1 MKEFSLSANIESS
14 VFDAS
19 QYIVTPNTR
28 RAVQGIIDDFRSG
41 IHSFTIIGSYGTG
54 KSSFLLALEADLT
67 KKSKQHVLVNP
78 QNLTS
83 NGEVEVMNI
92 VGDYTELS
100 QLLQKKLRVEGRQ
113 DSILDE
119 LRSYCNVLKTQGK
132 FLLIVIDEFGKVLEH
147 AAKNNPEQ
155 ELYFMQKFAEFVN
168 VQSRQVL
175 LLTTLHQ
182 NFASYAKN
190 LSQEQKNEWVKV
202 KGRFKEITFVEPIEQ
217 ILYLASRQ
225 VQHDGQA
232 VGDNADK
239 LFSLAKE
246 MRFVSDTMSD
256 ATVRSLYP
264 LDIFSAYSVTS
275 AITRYGQNERSLFT
289 FLSSKGVNSLLDF
302 VPHANTTF
310 NLQHVYDYIV
320 YNFYSYL
327 KDANADSMAWS
338 SMQVSIE
345 RVEGLDWES
354 RTQKQDAIAIV
365 KAIGLLNL
373 FAIASST
380 LTEEQ
385 MTHYAQWAMNI
396 PDADSIVHRLIQF
409 KIIRFARYK
418 QRLMLFQGTDIDIEA
433 EIDRAGSIVSRPIVY
448 IDDLNLF
455 FNKRISPVKAHYYH
469 RGTPRF
475 FDYDILEEP
484 RDMIPTGDTDGYIE
498 LIFSSKKDALKK
510 VMEFSAENDHALI
523 FVFFNNTDEII
534 DHLYNIQKYD
544 YILNKVLLDKED
556 RVAVAEITKL
566 KEYEEALLN
575 KAISENLFAYKNRVT
590 WIYKGQKQKVGSH
603 RDFNVLL
610 STVCDDVYSETPIMN
625 NELFN
630 KQKLSSSIA
639 TARKSFLKA
648 LLEHHAEDNLG
659 FDDDKFPPEKTIY
672 FSLLKN
678 TGIHV
683 NGEFADHP
691 SDDGIKSLWVA
702 SENFLQS
709 TVNKARK
716 ISELV
721 KILSSQPYK
730 LKQGFIDFWVPT
742 FLFIKR
748 QDYAL
753 YNLSNNAF
761 VPNVNMEFFELLQKH
776 ASDYEVKAY
785 AIDGVKL
792 GFFNQYRRFVRL
804 EDEFSI
810 KSDKFIETIKPFLFF
825 YKNLNDYAK
834 HTRKFAHHSTL
845 RFRDVLATARD
856 PEKAFFEDL
865 PEALGYNGEKLKQEG
880 AIEEYGN
887 VVQQAIRELR
897 TCYTGLIDRIEE
909 RLIGGFN
916 LQSGDYNEYVEEI
929 RSRLANIKIY
939 LLTAKQREFYHHVM
953 TEYDNRTLW
962 YQSICYTLL
971 DQRLDALRDE
981 QEEKLVDDLIYMFRT
996 CEKYSSI
1003 SQQADDLDRND
1014 AYSFDMVS
1022 NRGTDVRTQ
1031 TYILPEKDKQQAED
1045 LEAKINKLLSISDD
1059 NVSVCT
1065 LLALLNKIIN
1075 K

>member
-1 MKEFSLSANIESS
+1 
-14 VFDAS
+14 
-19 QYIVTPNTR
+19 
-28 RAVQGIIDDFRSG
+28 
-41 IHSFTIIGSYGTG
+41 
-54 KSSFLLALEADLT
+54 
-67 KKSKQHVLVNP
+67 
-78 QNLTS
+78 
-83 NGEVEVMNI
+83 
-92 VGDYTELS
+92 
-100 QLLQKKLRVEGRQ
+100 
-113 DSILDE
+113 
-119 LRSYCNVLKTQGK
+119 
-132 FLLIVIDEFGKVLEH
+132 
-147 AAKNNPEQ
+147 
-155 ELYFMQKFAEFVN
+155 
-168 VQSRQVL
+168 
-175 LLTTLHQ
+175 
-182 NFASYAKN
+182 
-190 LSQEQKNEWVKV
+190 
-202 KGRFKEITFVEPIEQ
+202 
-217 ILYLASRQ
+217 
-225 VQHDGQA
+225 
-232 VGDNADK
+232 
-239 LFSLAKE
+239 
-246 MRFVSDTMSD
+246 
-256 ATVRSLYP
+256 
-264 LDIFSAYSVTS
+264 
-275 AITRYGQNERSLFT
+275 
-289 FLSSKGVNSLLDF
+289 
-302 VPHANTTF
+302 
-310 NLQHVYDYIV
+310 
-320 YNFYSYL
+320 
-327 KDANADSMAWS
+327 
-338 SMQVSIE
+338 
-345 RVEGLDWES
+345 
-354 RTQKQDAIAIV
+354 
-365 KAIGLLNL
+365 
-373 FAIASST
+373 
-380 LTEEQ
+380 
-385 MTHYAQWAMNI
+385 
-396 PDADSIVHRLIQF
+396 
-409 KIIRFARYK
+409 
-418 QRLMLFQGTDIDIEA
+418 
-433 EIDRAGSIVSRPIVY
+433 
-448 IDDLNLF
+448 
-455 FNKRISPVKAHYYH
+455 
-469 RGTPRF
+469 
-475 FDYDILEEP
+475 
-484 RDMIPTGDTDGYIE
+484 
-498 LIFSSKKDALKK
+498 
-510 VMEFSAENDHALI
+510 
-523 FVFFNNTDEII
+523 
-534 DHLYNIQKYD
+534 
-544 YILNKVLLDKED
+544 
-556 RVAVAEITKL
+556 
-566 KEYEEALLN
+566 
-575 KAISENLFAYKNRVT
+575 
-590 WIYKGQKQKVGSH
+590 
-603 RDFNVLL
+603 
-610 STVCDDVYSETPIMN
+610 MN

-678 TGIHV
+678 TGIHIH
-683 NGEFADHP
+683 GEFADHP

-716 ISELV
+716 ISEFV

-909 RLIGGFN
+909 RLIDGFN

-962 YQSICYTLL
+962 YQSVCYTLL

-1003 SQQADDLDRND
+1003 SQQADDLDKND

-1022 NRGTDVRTQ
+1022 NRGTDIRTQ

-1045 LEAKINKLLSISDD
+1045 LEAQISKLLSTSDD
-1059 NVSVCT
+1059 NVGVCT
-1065 LLALLNKIIN
+1065 LLGILNKKLN